1 MRLVS
6 NTFWT
11 KILKSSHCAPVKDY
25 DSYSLGAKRL
35 FLKPATA
42 LQRTEKSKAR
52 GLSKIEQE
60 ILNSTKG
67 KAISAIFE
75 LYLRPWDCL
84 ELQEITAQLCGMD
97 E

>member
-1 MRLVS
+1 MKKLVS
-6 NTFWT
+6 N
-11 KILKSSHCAPVKDY
+11 
-25 DSYSLGAKRL
+25 
-35 FLKPATA
+35 
-42 LQRTEKSKAR
+42 
-52 GLSKIEQE
+52 SKIVE

-67 KAISAIFE
+67 KAISASSE

>member
-1 MRLVS
+1 MLD
-6 NTFWT
+6 TFWT
-11 KILKSSHCAPVKDY
+11 KILESSHCAPVKDD

-42 LQRTEKSKAR
+42 LQRTEKSKAG
-52 GLSKIEQE
+52 GLSKIEQG

-67 KAISAIFE
+67 KAISASSE